1 MSGHALLRGWGEA
14 TVTVISIATVAGEDT
29 KVMSGVFPPGAAVAL
44 SLSFD
49 DARASQLEAIGILQ
63 EYGIRAS
70 FYVLP
75 ASVAA
80 APDRWRVVALS
91 GHEIGNHTRTHPC
104 SANFEFSRANALEDK
119 TMRDIATDIDAA
131 SQVIQDLLDVQPK
144 TFAYP
149 CGQSFIGRGRRRRS
163 YVPLVAERFVA
174 GRGYASET
182 GNLPDRCV
190 LAHLD
195 AYVIDGLDAG
205 ALQCF
210 VDAGMIRGEWVIM
223 VGHDIGQRGPQTVP
237 VWELDRFCRRVSQ
250 DDRIWIAPVLQVAEH
265 IQSIRQAENRG

>member
-1 MSGHALLRGWGEA
+1 LVMR
-14 TVTVISIATVAGEDT
+14 VATVAGDDT
-29 KVMSGVFPPGAAVAL
+29 GVMSGVFPPGAAVAL

-49 DARASQLEAIGILQ
+49 DARASQLKAIRILQ

-75 ASVAA
+75 TGVAA
-80 APDRWRVVALS
+80 APDRWRAVALS
-91 GHEIGNHTRTHPC
+91 GHEIGNHTKTHPC
-104 SANFEFSRANALEDK
+104 SANFEFSRANALENK
-119 TMRDIATDIDAA
+119 TMHDIATDIDAA
-131 SQVIQDLLDVQPK
+131 SQLIQDLLGVQPK

-149 CGQSFIGRGRRRRS
+149 CGQSFIGRASQRRS

-182 GNLPDRCV
+182 GNLPDRCD
-190 LAHLD
+190 LTHLE
-195 AYVIDGLDAG
+195 AYVIDGLDAD
-205 ALQCF
+205 ALQTL

-250 DDRIWIAPVLQVAEH
+250 DDRIWIAPILQVAERVRA
-265 IQSIRQAENRG
+265 IRQAENLG